1 MRASV
6 LLFWFVWFMSLLFLL
21 VSAFSYEMS
30 VIIPLLLLFF
40 LTAITMYSQ
49 TSYKRRFRRL
59 ALMVKN
65 IDFKPLEKE
74 LTRIGN
80 VAKEWDSRVSGLEE
94 KLNGFEKYKM
104 EQEQK
109 YRDLV
114 RKFLEVDNKLNKKYK
129 LLGETII
136 KLSKEGKKG

>member
-1 MRASV
+1 
-6 LLFWFVWFMSLLFLL
+6 
-21 VSAFSYEMS
+21 
-30 VIIPLLLLFF
+30 
-40 LTAITMYSQ
+40 
-49 TSYKRRFRRL
+49 
-59 ALMVKN
+59 MVKN